1 MNSSVNAQKWF
12 PSLRTA
18 RKENQVICSRNS
30 RRNHQ
35 KWSGKFGSR
44 SYKAPWKFPCLSFHP
59 GHVVTHTHNFSTGG
73 WTDGRMLGL
82 SFFSLYPPL
91 RVVATTR
98 WFCYAHIHCRAGK
111 PQISDLRKLTLFRE
125 RLSQKR
131 REEFNDAWKSRFC
144 SVWFELEVES
154 ENCQKKVRRPRWTWS
169 GHIAIIIFAR
179 FVSRAVRTLSPLL
192 TLKRKGLRRLLWPCR
207 FLKDMTGRK
216 SVKNHKF
223 VCSTSS
229 IFALAWAVSTSTAIC
244 FLRPLARVI
253 TISFLRWK
261 IEINLDF
268 ESLEQWGWST
278 AYSKGHLSGRD
289 MWGQS
294 LIQFVGRNRFS
305 WSNWGREINSH
316 GFFFEKFEESA
327 NMTGHTKSPWRT
339 LRWA

>member
-1 MNSSVNAQKWF
+1 M
-12 PSLRTA
+12 
-18 RKENQVICSRNS
+18 
-30 RRNHQ
+30 
-35 KWSGKFGSR
+35 
-44 SYKAPWKFPCLSFHP
+44 
-59 GHVVTHTHNFSTGG
+59 
-73 WTDGRMLGL
+73 DGRMLGL
-82 SFFSLYPPL
+82 SFFSFCPPL

-111 PQISDLRKLTLFRE
+111 PQISDSRKLTLFRE

-207 FLKDMTGRK
+207 FLKDMTSRK

-244 FLRPLARVI
+244 FCVRSLAWLQFRFCDEKLKSISTLKVSSNEDGVRTYVQQRP
-253 TISFLRWK
+253 SFR
-261 IEINLDF
+261 
-268 ESLEQWGWST
+268 
-278 AYSKGHLSGRD
+278 KGHVRSK
-289 MWGQS
+289 
-294 LIQFVGRNRFS
+294 F
-305 WSNWGREINSH
+305 NSIC
-316 GFFFEKFEESA
+316 G
-327 NMTGHTKSPWRT
+327 P
-339 LRWA
+339 